1 MGVVPLSN
9 CYGEES
15 VFVCLFV
22 CLLSVLCMCR
32 LKGQIMGFVPL
43 FYSGLFCGIMRDFGG
58 YCKLGFFCERV
69 L

>member
-15 VFVCLFV
+15 VFI
-22 CLLSVLCMCR
+22 CLLSVVCMC
-32 LKGQIMGFVPL
+32 LLGGQIMGVVPL
-43 FYSGLFCGIMRDFGG
+43 FYSGLFCEIKRDFGG
-58 YCKLGFFCERV
+58 YCKLDV